1 MEDLKATNR
10 SGNIRVEDRGKK
22 TGLIKTRFKGR
33 YLDIDFKV
41 LVHVLSIGGRHL
53 YNYFMK
59 LIRM

>member
-1 MEDLKATNR
+1 M
-10 SGNIRVEDRGKK
+10 
-22 TGLIKTRFKGR
+22 RFKDR

-59 LIRM
+59 LIKM